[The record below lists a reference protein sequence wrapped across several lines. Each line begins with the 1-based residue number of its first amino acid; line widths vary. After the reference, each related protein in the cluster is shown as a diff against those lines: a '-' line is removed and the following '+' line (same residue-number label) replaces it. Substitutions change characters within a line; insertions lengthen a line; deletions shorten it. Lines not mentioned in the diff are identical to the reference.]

1 MSVLNLIERCADVTV
16 LPPFLDVVHLSV
28 CLFVCCFELSVLNW
42 ILILNY
48 LSVVLSCCP
57 DELESSMSVVLNCPL
72 SCGCHTRNYQSYF
85 WHVPPHHRPKGS
97 GLSPTKTESGSVWQP
112 ITVFKNKRGKP
123 FGKTFTRS
131 YDEVTDVTSK
141 SV

>member
-1 MSVLNLIERCADVTV
+1 M

-57 DELESSMSVVLNCPL
+57 DELESSMSVVLNCPVVVTHGTTSRISGMSLPIIGQKEVASARPRRSQDPCDSL
-72 SCGCHTRNYQSYF
+72 S
-85 WHVPPHHRPKGS
+85 
-97 GLSPTKTESGSVWQP
+97 LS
-112 ITVFKNKRGKP
+112 
-123 FGKTFTRS
+123 
-131 YDEVTDVTSK
+131 
-141 SV
+141 